1 MEPPVPLGEI
11 RALTLLTTETVF
23 HQEITFDR
31 FVRGLLFLL
40 GAVAVIW
47 LLRYLSN
54 VLLPFFIAWIAAYML
69 YPVVRFLQY
78 RCHLRYRIPCIF
90 ISMLLVLAAIAGV
103 FMLVVPG
110 IVAEGGRLG
119 TLATTLAQHHLGGD
133 TIIAQTI
140 TQFVEQYLNKNAI
153 VELISKDQ
161 VQTAL
166 QTLILEAWNVLSQT
180 VGILMGVLTV
190 FVVLLYTF
198 FLLLDYENIVEGWAD
213 MVPAPQRPFLQQL
226 VSDVAE
232 GMNSYFRGQSLIAL
246 SVGILFAIGFQIVG
260 LPMAI
265 GLGLFIGVLNLVP
278 YLQLLGFLPA
288 LLCVTMRSLDT
299 GQNFWIVLLWTLVVF
314 AVVQAIQ
321 DLVLTPRIMGKAMG
335 LSPTVILL
343 SLSVWGALLGF
354 IGLIIAL
361 PLTTLCIS
369 YYKRYLLKQAQ

>member
-11 RALTLLTTETVF
+11 RVLTLLTTETVF

-246 SVGILFAIGFQIVG
+246 CVGILFAIGFQIVG

>member
-119 TLATTLAQHHLGGD
+119 TLATTLAQYHLGGD

>member
-11 RALTLLTTETVF
+11 RVLTLLTTETVF

>member
-321 DLVLTPRIMGKAMG
+321 DLVITPRIMGKAMG

>member
-1 MEPPVPLGEI
+1 M
-11 RALTLLTTETVF
+11 F

>member
-90 ISMLLVLAAIAGV
+90 ISMLLVLTAIAGV

-119 TLATTLAQHHLGGD
+119 TLATTLAQHHLGRD

>member
-11 RALTLLTTETVF
+11 RVLTLLTTETVF

-90 ISMLLVLAAIAGV
+90 ISMLLVLTAIAGV

>member
-40 GAVAVIW
+40 GSVAVIW

>member
-198 FLLLDYENIVEGWAD
+198 FLLLDYEYIVEGWAD